1 MIIGIL
7 NQKGGVGK
15 TTISINLASSLARS
29 GARVLVIDAD
39 PQGSALDWLA
49 ARPENEDAPFS
60 VMGLP
65 KPIIHKEVMK
75 IRDDYDHIIIDGPP
89 RVSDIVRSAIMAS
102 DVVLIPVQPS
112 PFDIWAASEIV
123 DLVRESAIYNEDRKS
138 FFVISRKIANT
149 AIGRDAAEALSSY
162 EIPVMQS
169 HLIQRVRFAESAAQG
184 MSVYDDGEQ
193 NNPAAQEI
201 EALKNE
207 VLGVL

>member
-49 ARPENEDAPFS
+49 ARPETEDAPFS

-102 DVVLIPVQPS
+102 DIVLIPVQPS

-162 EIPVMQS
+162 EIPVMKS